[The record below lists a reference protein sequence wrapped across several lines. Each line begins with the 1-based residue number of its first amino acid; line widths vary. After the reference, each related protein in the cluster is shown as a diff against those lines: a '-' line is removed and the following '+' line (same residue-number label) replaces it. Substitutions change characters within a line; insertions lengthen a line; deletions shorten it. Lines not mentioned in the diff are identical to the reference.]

1 MNKNSEVN
9 KIDKL
14 FSLAVKKLVSKDF
27 SNVKMKEFL
36 IKKGATS
43 DEADDVIQKL
53 EQYSLINEEEL
64 VDNILSFCNQKHY
77 GFNRIIFMVKN
88 RKVSLEKIEKIKK
101 DEARELAQARLM
113 SKSLVKRHRKNSE
126 NKLKQKVYYTLIRYG
141 FDENVA
147 TICVNEIHISA
158 IDELNMLI
166 LEYKKLFSR
175 YSRKAK
181 GKDLVNKIIKSL
193 LVKGFK
199 REDVDKVLKEKKYE
213 TN

>member
-27 SNVKMKEFL
+27 SNAKMKEFL

-43 DEADDVIQKL
+43 DEANDVIQKL

-64 VDNILSFCNQKHY
+64 VENILSFCNQKHY

-88 RKVSLEKIEKIKK
+88 RKVPLEKIEKIKK
-101 DEARELAQARLM
+101 DEARELVHARLM
-113 SKSLVKRHRKNSE
+113 CKSLVKRHRKNSE
-126 NKLKQKVYYTLIRYG
+126 NKLKQRVYYTLIRYG

-158 IDELNMLI
+158 IDELNMLL

-175 YSRKAK
+175 YSRKVK
-181 GKDLVNKIIKSL
+181 GKDLVNKIIRSL

-199 REDVDKVLKEKKYE
+199 PEDIDKVLKEKKI
-213 TN
+213 